1 MTSIAQKI
9 KNRIKG
15 KGRGWAF
22 TPRDFIDLGP
32 RNNIGQILYRLTK
45 QGFIRQVSR
54 GVYDY
59 PRHHP
64 DLGIRVPDV
73 KQVADA
79 VARATG
85 DRVYMTG
92 AAAANRMGL
101 TTQVP
106 AKAAYVTTGKPKDIV
121 FSDSGYTIQLRK
133 AGLPKTITHDLAWM
147 ALLALD
153 NIGPDYVDQGM
164 IDKCAKHLR
173 ADDKKDIQQNLRYI
187 RGSWLTDIARQLST

>member
-1 MTSIAQKI
+1 MISIAQKI

-22 TPRDFIDLGP
+22 TPKDFLDLGP
-32 RNNIGQILYRLTK
+32 RNNVGQILHRLTA

-59 PRHHP
+59 PRKDP
-64 DLGIRVPDV
+64 DIGIRVPGV

-85 DRVYMTG
+85 DRIYMTG

-101 TTQVP
+101 STQVQ
-106 AKAAYVTTGKPKDIV
+106 AKTTYVTTGKPRDIV
-121 FSDSGYTIQLRK
+121 LPSGSKIRLRK
-133 AGLPKTITHDLAWM
+133 ATLPRSITSDLALM
-147 ALLALD
+147 ALQALD
-153 NIGPDYVDQGM
+153 NIGPDYVDQKT
-164 IDKCAKHLR
+164 IDKCAQYLSP
-173 ADDKKDIQQNLRYI
+173 ADKKDIQKNLRYI
-187 RGSWLTDIARQLST
+187 RKPWLADVARQLSS